1 MVVNW
6 NNTSY
11 SGKQLYEYFN
21 YNINKIDNNT
31 QNMHGQLIMKF
42 WVYEG
47 PCHRNHPSS
56 GFKNAQQIL
65 IEHLEKNNAQVII
78 TNSTNNL
85 QTEFKQTVKSD
96 HRDRQ
101 NETQPTEIS
110 GLTGKKK
117 GIPTSWNKI
126 SAQFDR
132 L

>member
-21 YNINKIDNNT
+21 YYINKIDNNT

-42 WVYEG
+42 WVVEG

-56 GFKNAQQIL
+56 G
-65 IEHLEKNNAQVII
+65 LEKNNAQVII

-85 QTEFKQTVKSD
+85 QTEYKQTVKSD